1 MSRGLSNELAPS
13 QLANRFG
20 VTVGAS
26 GNVYV
31 AGTLSHNLHRIDLA
45 FLVPV
50 LGAAARVT
58 AKLLLLGFGVVHFV
72 GSRSQGGPSSIFER

>member
-1 MSRGLSNELAPS
+1 MSRGLSNELVLS

-20 VTVGAS
+20 VTVDAS

-45 FLVPV
+45 FLVPA

-58 AKLLLLGFGVVHFV
+58 AKLLCVLNIHPRPPNDLP
-72 GSRSQGGPSSIFER
+72 RS